1 MARSKPFLI
10 IIISL
15 TLIIFPNCIKKPQVL
30 QYTLPHLPYPIAKE
44 RVLIT
49 VAGQGPEGLVVA
61 KICDDLKI
69 SNTFSYKATIE
80 DLKDINSLLVAVG
93 VSKVGMESIYTDFEQ
108 EKQRIIRLVAKANEQ
123 RIPIIMVYLGGSNR
137 WDILNQEM
145 LSAVGNYANY
155 IIAISSHKS
164 EDFFHGIAMEN
175 TIPFTLVKDM
185 ERFHVPLNSAFR

>member
-1 MARSKPFLI
+1 MLFRS
-10 IIISL
+10 
-15 TLIIFPNCIKKPQVL
+15 
-30 QYTLPHLPYPIAKE
+30 
-44 RVLIT
+44 
-49 VAGQGPEGLVVA
+49 
-61 KICDDLKI
+61 KI